1 MMNTT
6 TSSPDSVRPPMGRAA
21 TSLLAISVLF
31 FLVAMA
37 TAPFRTGAPDPHPW
51 ADGWQVLL
59 TGWMGVFFGIYAWL
73 ANPLVFAAWLLMTKR
88 LRAQAV
94 VLAVLALLF
103 GSSFLSQHQIV
114 VNEGGGVEPVH
125 LDAIGYWCWLAS
137 FGAALIGAALL
148 PGRTKTRA
156 AG

>member
-1 MMNTT
+1 MSRATT
-6 TSSPDSVRPPMGRAA
+6 V
-21 TSLLAISVLF
+21 LLAISVVLY
-31 FLVAMA
+31 LVAMF

-59 TGWMGVFFGIYAWL
+59 TGWMGVFFGIFAWL
-73 ANPLVFAAWLLMTKR
+73 ANPLALAAWWLIVKR

-94 VLAVLALLF
+94 ALAVLALLF
-103 GSSFLSQHQIV
+103 GLSFLTQHRIV

-137 FGAALIGAALL
+137 FGVAVIGAALL
-148 PGRTKTRA
+148 PGRTGTRT

>member
-1 MMNTT
+1 MNAT
-6 TSSPDSVRPPMGRAA
+6 TSSAESARPPMGRAV
-21 TSLLAISVLF
+21 TSLLALSVLF
-31 FLVAMA
+31 YLVAMF

-59 TGWMGVFFGIYAWL
+59 TGWMGVFFGIFAWL
-73 ANPLVFAAWLLMTKR
+73 ANPLVFAAWWLTVKR
-88 LRAQAV
+88 LRAHAV
-94 VLAVLALLF
+94 ALAALALLF
-103 GSSFLSQHQIV
+103 GLSFLTQHQIV

-137 FGAALIGAALL
+137 FGMAAIGAALL
-148 PGRTKTRA
+148 PGRTGTRA